1 MRLNLLLCSVKFLHN
16 VQAHHAL
23 CSASGGCSAAFIFFV
38 CQAPG
43 ERHISN
49 EHGFVWQSDI
59 FPDGFSVLVK
69 VLMQRSTQLTRK

>member
-1 MRLNLLLCSVKFLHN
+1 MLCALLQVVVAQLSSSLCAKLREKD
-16 VQAHHAL
+16 
-23 CSASGGCSAAFIFFV
+23 IF
-38 CQAPG
+38 
-43 ERHISN
+43 SN